1 MSFPSQKSTVVAQPL
16 IAVRNV
22 RASSRWYA
30 KLLGADSLP
39 EHSHRDLYERI
50 SCSGQL
56 LLQLHA
62 WDEEDHPNLVNA
74 DAAPPGH
81 GVLLWFA
88 PQAKPRERLMGDTKC
103 ASDVSM
109 LLKSGSHSPSV
120 NPSAVI
126 APNATLV
133 GDVRIGA
140 RCVIGYGACLIAE
153 GQPITLGEQVIV
165 RDNAV
170 IRSTA
175 KYPVEV
181 GNAVRIDP
189 HNQLFG
195 CTIEDE
201 VFLATGT
208 RVFDLAVVRKRA
220 EVRVNAV
227 VHLKTVVPQEAT
239 VPIGWIAV
247 GDPARILSPD
257 QHDGDLGYPEAS
269 GLSGNCV

>member
-1 MSFPSQKSTVVAQPL
+1 M
-16 IAVRNV
+16 R
-22 RASSRWYA
+22 
-30 KLLGADSLP
+30 
-39 EHSHRDLYERI
+39 
-50 SCSGQL
+50 
-56 LLQLHA
+56 
-62 WDEEDHPNLVNA
+62 
-74 DAAPPGH
+74 
-81 GVLLWFA
+81 
-88 PQAKPRERLMGDTKC
+88 
-103 ASDVSM
+103 
-109 LLKSGSHSPSV
+109 LKSGSHRPSV
-120 NPSAVI
+120 DPSAVI

-153 GQPITLGEQVIV
+153 GQLITLGEQVIV

-181 GNAVRIDP
+181 GNAVLIGP
-189 HNQLFG
+189 HTALFG

-208 RVFDLAVVRKRA
+208 RVFHLAVVRKRA

-227 VHLKTVVPQEAT
+227 VHLKTVVPQGAT

-247 GDPARILSPD
+247 GDPARIFSPD
-257 QHDGDLGYPEAS
+257 QHDAIWAIQKPLDFPAIAYGLDRSPDGSVDMHELTS
-269 GLSGNCV
+269 GLSKSARRHRPEEP

>member
-1 MSFPSQKSTVVAQPL
+1 M
-16 IAVRNV
+16 
-22 RASSRWYA
+22 
-30 KLLGADSLP
+30 
-39 EHSHRDLYERI
+39 RD
-50 SCSGQL
+50 
-56 LLQLHA
+56 
-62 WDEEDHPNLVNA
+62 P
-74 DAAPPGH
+74 
-81 GVLLWFA
+81 
-88 PQAKPRERLMGDTKC
+88 KC
-103 ASDVSM
+103 ASGVPM

-181 GNAVRIDP
+181 GNAVLIGP
-189 HNQLFG
+189 HTALFG

-208 RVFDLAVVRKRA
+208 RVFHLAVVRKRA

-257 QHDGDLGYPEAS
+257 QHDAIWAIQKPLDFPAAAYGLNRSPDGSVDMHELTSRLSESARRHRPEEP
-269 GLSGNCV
+269 